1 MIFVTPFRF
10 EKMISGMYLGEIAR
24 LVCMEL
30 IQKKLLFSGQAGRFS
45 KKDSF
50 HTKFISDIER

>member
-1 MIFVTPFRF
+1 
-10 EKMISGMYLGEIAR
+10 MISGMYLGEIAR

-30 IQKKLLFSGQAGRFS
+30 IQKKLLFYGQAGRFS